1 MRLINFNSNI
11 IINLQEPRWNSSAI
25 SMTRKVLNAC
35 RLQKYGVSIILSN
48 DKYVQYLNYKWKG
61 RNKPTNVLSFSNNET
76 IPDSNFQ
83 KHYLGDI
90 ILGYQTLKKEA
101 NFGKLLFINHMS
113 HLLIHGILH
122 LKGYS
127 HNNRITEKVMQT
139 EEIRILKILNI
150 LNPYKNYRLI

>member
-1 MRLINFNSNI
+1 
-11 IINLQEPRWNSSAI
+11 
-25 SMTRKVLNAC
+25 MTRKVLKAC
-35 RLQKYGVSIILSN
+35 RLQKYGLSIILSN
-48 DKYVQYLNYKWKG
+48 DKQVQYLNYKWKG
-61 RNKPTNVLSFSNNET
+61 RNKPTNVLSFPSNKIT
-76 IPDSNFQ
+76 PHSNFQ

-101 NFGKLLFINHMS
+101 TFGKLLFINHMS

-127 HNNRITEKVMQT
+127 HNNRINEKVMQI

-150 LNPYKNYRLI
+150 FNPYKNHRLI